1 MSDVDED
8 FSFGN
13 LFGDDDEDKD
23 DADDESAGDLF
34 GDDGDDE

>member
-13 LFGDDDEDKD
+13 LFGDDDEDEKKD
-23 DADDESAGDLF
+23 DSASDLF
-34 GDDGDDE
+34 GDDE